1 MTRRY
6 LICSPKWR
14 QVKVRINK
22 TPREPEIDG
31 VRLDGFRPG
40 TVRDVSA
47 ILGAWLVTER
57 YAEPE
62 MRRTV
67 DDGLENSS
75 DVKGLTTQAVD
86 SDRPRRTRRSKN
98 G

>member
-6 LICSPKWR
+6 LICCANWR

-47 ILGAWLVTER
+47 ILGAWLVAER

-62 MRRTV
+62 MRRSV
-67 DDGLENSS
+67 DDNLDNPA
-75 DVKGLTTQAVD
+75 DVKGRTTQALD
-86 SDRPRRTRRSKN
+86 SDRPRRRRHSKN